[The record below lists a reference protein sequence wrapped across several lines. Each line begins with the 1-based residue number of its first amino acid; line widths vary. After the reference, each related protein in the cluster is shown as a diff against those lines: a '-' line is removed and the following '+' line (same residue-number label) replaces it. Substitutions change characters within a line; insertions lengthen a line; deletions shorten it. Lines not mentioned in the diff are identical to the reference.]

1 MSSVNLSS
9 SLIVKPMKINRT
21 IVFIMF
27 SVTLIFSSCIS
38 GKKLTY
44 LRYTDKSTDI
54 ESISDN
60 NSSITPAAYKVMPY
74 DNLYIRVITPDP
86 QWSELFNTMPAGQGG
101 TVTEESAG
109 LFGYSV
115 DKDGKIEIPF
125 VGTVEVGNKTLSEI
139 KSELEIV
146 FKNYVSD
153 AAITVKLVNNY
164 VSILGE
170 VEVPG
175 RYRLTKDRLNVFEAL
190 SMAGD
195 MTDYGNRQKVQLI
208 RPSPYG
214 PNIKEYTISDRS
226 ILSSDLFYV
235 MPNDVIYVIPTRGK
249 AFQVNSTAYSLF
261 ITTITSA
268 LAIIAFF
275 RTL

>member
-1 MSSVNLSS
+1 
-9 SLIVKPMKINRT
+9 MKINRT
-21 IVFIMF
+21 TVFILF

-38 GKKLTY
+38 RKKLTY
-44 LRYTDKSTDI
+44 LRYSDKVADY
-54 ESISDN
+54 ESIN
-60 NSSITPAAYKVMPY
+60 NNNNSITPAAYKIMPY
-74 DNLYIRVITPDP
+74 DNLFIRVITPDP
-86 QWSELFNTMPAGQGG
+86 QWSELFNIMPAGQGG

-115 DKDGKIEIPF
+115 DTDGNIEIPF
-125 VGTVEVGNKTLSEI
+125 VGTVEVANKTLSEI
-139 KSELEIV
+139 KSELDVV
-146 FKNYVSD
+146 FKNYVAD

-164 VSILGE
+164 ISILGE
-170 VEVPG
+170 VEGPG

-195 MTDYGNRQKVQLI
+195 ITAYGDRQKVQLI

-214 PNIKEYTISDRS
+214 PNIKEFNLRDRS
-226 ILSSDLFYV
+226 ILSSDFFYV
-235 MPNDVIYVIPTRGK
+235 MPNDVIYVIPTKGK
-249 AFQVNSTAYSLF
+249 AFQVNSTVYSLL
-261 ITTITSA
+261 ITTLTST

>member
-1 MSSVNLSS
+1 
-9 SLIVKPMKINRT
+9 MKINRT

-44 LRYTDKSTDI
+44 LRYTDKSNDI

-60 NSSITPAAYKVMPY
+60 NASITPVAYKIMPY

-109 LFGYSV
+109 LFGYTV

-139 KSELEIV
+139 KSELGIV

-164 VSILGE
+164 ISVLGE

-214 PNIKEYTISDRS
+214 PNIKEFTLSDRS
-226 ILSSDLFYV
+226 ILSSDFFYV
-235 MPNDVIYVIPTRGK
+235 MPNDVIYVIPNKGK